1 MELRTLSSYDYN
13 YKYGNVPRHIPFYN
27 DESGVSI
34 LNLRAPKG
42 IDVESWFIE
51 CYKKHKGHP
60 MQILLGLYKG
70 NYHKFFLAVIFF
82 FIKHAPVWVL
92 PIVTANIINDITS
105 GSSETYQNII
115 IQAMIMIVLVAL
127 NVPMN
132 YMYTRYKSLATRYAE
147 TGLRRALVRKLQQ
160 LSISY
165 HKETQSG
172 RLQSKIMRDVEAVET
187 LSTQMFLSILNIAL
201 NIAIALIVTINKSL
215 VVFIF
220 FLLTTPIAAATMV
233 FFRNVMKKRN
243 NEFRK
248 EMEET
253 SARVMEMVELIP
265 VTRAHALEEEEVQ
278 KMSGQ
283 LFAVAE
289 KGYRLDVI
297 QSLFGSVGWAIFQIF
312 QVVCLG
318 FTGFLAIK
326 GTVMP
331 GDITLYQSYFATIVS
346 QVSSLMS
353 LIPTIAKGIE
363 SVNSI
368 GEVLLEDD
376 IEQNEGKEIIKDI
389 YGEFD
394 FKDVTF
400 RYNNIDRPVLHNL
413 NLHVDKGETIA
424 LVGESGA
431 GKSTILNL
439 VIGFNQVN
447 SGEVLIDGHNMKDID
462 LRSYRKYLA
471 VVPQTSILFSGTIR
485 DNITYGVDNVDEA
498 TLDEIVKAANLTDL
512 INSLPDGLDTMVG
525 EHGGKL
531 SGGQRQR
538 ISIARALIRNPKVIV
553 LDEATSAL
561 DSISEKLIQEAL
573 NNLTKDRTTFIVAH
587 RLSTIKDADKIAVI
601 ADGHCVEY
609 GTYDELMN
617 LKGEFYQMKKIQS

>member
-1 MELRTLSSYDYN
+1 M
-13 YKYGNVPRHIPFYN
+13 PRHIPFYN

-105 GSSETYQNII
+105 GSPETYQNII

-127 NVPMN
+127 NIPMN

-187 LSTQMFLSILNIAL
+187 LSTQMFLSIL

-462 LRSYRKYLA
+462 LRSYRKHLA

>member
-1 MELRTLSSYDYN
+1 M
-13 YKYGNVPRHIPFYN
+13 
-27 DESGVSI
+27 
-34 LNLRAPKG
+34 NLHAPKG
-42 IDVESWFIE
+42 IDVENWFIE
-51 CYKKHKGHP
+51 CYRKHKGHP
-60 MQILLGLYKG
+60 LKILIGLYKG
-70 NYHKFFLAVIFF
+70 NYNKFFLAVLFF

-105 GSSETYQNII
+105 GSPDTVQNII
-115 IQAMIMIVLVAL
+115 IQAIIMVALVVL

-132 YMYTRYKSLATRYAE
+132 YLYTRYKSLATRYAE
-147 TGLRRALVRKLQQ
+147 TGLRKALVRKLQQ

-201 NIAIALIVTINKSL
+201 NIGVALFVTISKSLIVFL
-215 VVFIF
+215 F
-220 FLLTTPIAAATMV
+220 FLLTTPLAAATMV
-233 FFRNVMKKRN
+233 FFRNIMKKRN
-243 NEFRK
+243 TEFRK

-265 VTRAHALEEEEVQ
+265 VTRAHALEEEEVT

-289 KGYRLDVI
+289 KGYKLDVI
-297 QSLFGSVGWAIFQIF
+297 QALFGSVGWAIFQVF

-318 FTGFLAIK
+318 FTGFLALK
-326 GTVMP
+326 GSVGP

-353 LIPTIAKGIE
+353 LIPVIAKGVE

-368 GEVLLEDD
+368 GEVLLEED
-376 IEQNEGKEIIKDI
+376 IECNDGKEALKSVE
-389 YGEFD
+389 GEFD
-394 FKDVTF
+394 FKNVRF
-400 RYNNIDRPVLHNL
+400 AYNNTDKPVLHEL
-413 NLHVDKGETIA
+413 NLHVDKGQTIA

-439 VIGFNQVN
+439 VIGFNFATDGV
-447 SGEVLIDGHNMKDID
+447 VTIDGHDMRDID
-462 LRSYRKYLA
+462 LRSYRKHLA
-471 VVPQTSILFSGTIR
+471 VVLQTSILFSGTIR
-485 DNITYGVDNVDEA
+485 DNITYGIDDFDEESLNKVVD
-498 TLDEIVKAANLTDL
+498 AANLRDL
-512 INSLPDGLDTMVG
+512 IDSLPDGLDTVVG

-538 ISIARALIRNPKVIV
+538 VSIARALMRNPEVIV

-587 RLSTIKDADKIAVI
+587 RLSTIKGADRIAVI

-609 GTYDELMN
+609 GTYDELME
-617 LKGEFYQMKKIQS
+617 LKGEFYQMKSIQS